1 MSVLQDIYDD
11 LGGAAVPL
19 AVLVLAAGVSLINL
33 LLRYTRADI
42 GQYSFRITGGWQT
55 FFIKN
60 FNSVRYRSEL
70 RVHVEAEALE
80 QVIVHGGPV
89 CRSTPELLANGAVL
103 VTFAEVPADASFVI
117 RAKAD
122 GKAIR
127 LRIPPDSTLQSRSF
141 DRPIVATTP
150 LRRIARYVGR
160 YLVGVVGMIGVFA
173 FGVHWRGSEI
183 WAVDYVLIG
192 TAILLS
198 VFSFWLVAPLEGKS
212 IVAGY
217 VGWGETGRS
226 WHRDV
231 AAEGIDLAVRGDV
244 ARGPQ
249 LVSGAGRG
257 AVSAGVAA
265 QE

>member
-1 MSVLQDIYDD
+1 MTLLHDIYNA

-19 AVLVLAAGVSLINL
+19 AVLVLTAGVALVNL
-33 LLRYTRADI
+33 VFRYTRADI

-80 QVIVHGGPV
+80 QVIVHGGPD
-89 CRSTPELLANGAVL
+89 CRCAPEQIANGVVR

-127 LRIPPDSTLQSRSF
+127 LRIPPDSPLQSRSF

-150 LRRIARYVGR
+150 LRRIARYAGR
-160 YLVGVVGMIGVFA
+160 YLVGVTGMIGVFA
-173 FGVHWRGSEI
+173 FGVYWRGSEL
-183 WAVDYVLIG
+183 WGVDYALIG

-226 WHRDV
+226 WYRDV
-231 AAEGIDLAVRGDV
+231 SPEDVAEPRAFAADRELAVSPEQ
-244 ARGPQ
+244 PQ
-249 LVSGAGRG
+249 TG
-257 AVSAGVAA
+257 SAA
-265 QE
+265 